1 MGNFGKIVETIKLR
15 RTFKSFSH
23 LKLPFRC
30 AIKYG
35 LLYGEENLKMIGR
48 LCRISL
54 AMLLAVLVALAPV
67 VPAFAQQ
74 QEQSSAPPEPQPVG
88 RTIPF
93 STENYTYG
101 KRWFPNIIA
110 PYTQTVVPE
119 PVLLN
124 APRIEQ
130 MVQNGKL
137 TISLQDAVDLAL
149 QNNLAIVIQRYVPWI
164 AEANVMRTLSGAA
177 PYSGTVNALG
187 TIPTL
192 SFDPI
197 LTSTLS
203 LDQRAAP
210 VNNGLTGGT
219 GTGTGVLA
227 QQDTH
232 TTIGDVAYSQ
242 GFHTGTFFSATF
254 NNTRGSYSSAGNF
267 FFSPYVQSNMVFV
280 ASQQLL
286 NGFGLLANEHYI
298 RIAKVN
304 KSIADQSLVQQVIT
318 SITAVGN
325 AYWELVFAR
334 GNVDVAKEEIA
345 LAEKTYSDNKKQVDV
360 GTLAPLE
367 IVQAEAQLATA
378 QQALIVAQTTVL
390 QDQLTL
396 LNLIAKNP
404 NSPVLRT
411 VEIIPTNMANTAPPE
426 VEKLPLEDL
435 VKEAVTKRPEVL
447 QAGLQIKGDDINVRA
462 TKNALLPVLTLSGE
476 YATEGLAGSTK
487 QCVPVAPA
495 TTCQILSGLP
505 TALSQEFTG
514 VYPEYNAQISLTIP
528 IRNRAAQANNVIAT
542 LEKRSDEAN
551 YQQIVNNAAI
561 DVRNAQI
568 TLEQARI
575 TLAAAIK
582 TRDLDQQTLD
592 AEQKKYQVG
601 ASTLFNI
608 VSDQNTLAAA
618 ESAEVRARVNLV
630 EGKVN
635 FDRAMARTLEVY
647 NISIADAKTG
657 QPLKDT
663 LIPGTGAN
671 GQLVVDPL
679 KQPNASASAANRP
692 AGNANAQ

>member
-1 MGNFGKIVETIKLR
+1 
-15 RTFKSFSH
+15 
-23 LKLPFRC
+23 
-30 AIKYG
+30 
-35 LLYGEENLKMIGR
+35 MIGR
-48 LCRISL
+48 LCRIPL
-54 AMLLAVLVALAPV
+54 AAILAVLVALAPV
-67 VPAFAQQ
+67 VPTFAQQ
-74 QEQSSAPPEPQPVG
+74 QNQSSAPPEPQPVG

-93 STENYTYG
+93 SAENYTYG

-110 PYTQTVVPE
+110 PYTQTLVPE
-119 PVLLN
+119 PVLTN

-130 MVQNGKL
+130 MVQDGKL

-149 QNNLAIVIQRYVPWI
+149 QNNLAIVIERYVPWI
-164 AEANVMRTLSGAA
+164 AEANVLRTLSGA
-177 PYSGTVNALG
+177 PPVSGTVNALG
-187 TIPTL
+187 TIPIV

-197 LTSTLS
+197 ISSTFS
-203 LDQRAAP
+203 LDNRTIP
-210 VNNGLTGGT
+210 VNNPITAGTGGAAAV
-219 GTGTGVLA
+219 GTFNTLA
-227 QQDTH
+227 TH
-232 TTIGDVAYSQ
+232 TAIGDVQYSQ
-242 GFHTGTFFSATF
+242 GFHTGTSFTVAFD
-254 NNTRGSYSSAGNF
+254 NVRGSTSSTASF
-267 FFSPYVQSNMVFV
+267 FDPFVQSNMVV
-280 ASQQLL
+280 TASQQLL
-286 NGFGLLANEHYI
+286 NGFGRAANEHYI

-304 KSIADQSLVQQVIT
+304 KSIADQTLVQQVIT

-334 GNVDVAKEEIA
+334 GNVDVAKEAIA

-378 QQALIVAQTTVL
+378 QQSLIVAQTTVL

-396 LNLIAKNP
+396 LNLISKNP

-411 VEIIPTNMANTAPPE
+411 IEIIPTDKADVAPPE

-435 VKEAVTKRPEVL
+435 IREAITKRPDVL
-447 QAGLQIKGDDINVRA
+447 QSNLQIQGDDINVHA
-462 TKNALLPVLTLSGE
+462 TRNALLPILTLNGE
-476 YATEGLAGSTK
+476 YATEGLAGTSHPCIANNIT
-487 QCVPVAPA
+487 CIAPPP
-495 TTCQILSGLP
+495 QIITGLP
-505 TALSQEFTG
+505 TSLGDALTN
-514 VYPEYNAQISLTIP
+514 VYPEYNASINLTLP
-528 IRNRAAQANNVIAT
+528 IRNRAAQANNAIAT

-561 DVRNAQI
+561 DVHNAQI

-608 VSDQNTLAAA
+608 VSDQNTLASA

-647 NISIADAKTG
+647 SISIADAKTG
-657 QPLKDT
+657 LPAKST
-663 LIPGTGAN
+663 LIPGTAVN
-671 GQLVVDPL
+671 GQLFVDPSKL
-679 KQPNASASAANRP
+679 PNGPASAANRAAVNSNP
-692 AGNANAQ
+692 Q

>member
-1 MGNFGKIVETIKLR
+1 
-15 RTFKSFSH
+15 
-23 LKLPFRC
+23 
-30 AIKYG
+30 
-35 LLYGEENLKMIGR
+35 MIGR

-54 AMLLAVLVALAPV
+54 AIFLAVLVALAPV
-67 VPAFAQQ
+67 VPAYAQQ
-74 QEQSSAPPEPQPVG
+74 QSSAPVEPQTVG
-88 RTIPF
+88 RTIPL

-101 KRWFPNIIA
+101 KRWFPNIIT
-110 PYTQTVVPE
+110 PYTQTLVPE
-119 PVLLN
+119 PVLMN

-130 MVQNGKL
+130 MSQNGKL
-137 TISLQDAVDLAL
+137 NISLQDAVDLAL
-149 QNNLAIVIQRYVPWI
+149 QNNLAIVIERYVPWI
-164 AEANVMRTLSGAA
+164 AEANILRTLSGAA
-177 PYSGTVNALG
+177 PSSGTVGALG
-187 TIPTL
+187 SIPAL
-192 SFDPI
+192 NFDPQ
-197 LTSTLS
+197 LSSTIS
-203 LDQRAAP
+203 LDHRTIP

-219 GTGTGVLA
+219 GTGTGVLS
-227 QQDTH
+227 QQATH
-232 TTIGDVAYSQ
+232 TTIGDVSYSQ

-254 NNTRGSYSSAGNF
+254 NNSRTSFSNAGNF
-267 FFSPYVQSNMVFV
+267 FFNPVVQSNMVII

-286 NGFGLLANEHYI
+286 NGFGFLANEHFI

-304 KSIADQSLVQQVIT
+304 KSIADQALVQQVIT

-334 GNVDVAKEEIA
+334 GSVDVAKKEIA

-390 QDQLTL
+390 VDQLTL

-404 NSPVLRT
+404 NSPILRN
-411 VEIIPTNMANTAPPE
+411 VEIIPTDTADTAPPE
-426 VEKLPLEDL
+426 VEKIPLEDL
-435 VKEAVTKRPEVL
+435 IKEAITKRPDVL
-447 QAGLQIKGDDINVRA
+447 QSSLQISGDDINVRA

-476 YATEGLAGSTK
+476 YATEGLAGTSHP
-487 QCVPVAPA
+487 CVLNT
-495 TTCQILSGLP
+495 TTCLAPPPQITTGLP
-505 TALSQEFTG
+505 ASLGDAFTG
-514 VYPEYNAQISLTIP
+514 VYPEYNAQLTLTIP

-542 LEKRSDEAN
+542 LEKRSDETN
-551 YQQIVNNAAI
+551 FQQIVNNAAI
-561 DVRNAQI
+561 DVHNAQI

-575 TLAAAIK
+575 TLAAASK
-582 TRDLDQQTLD
+582 TRDLDQQTLA

-657 QPLKDT
+657 QSAKDS
-663 LIPGTGAN
+663 LIPGTAVN
-671 GQLVVDPL
+671 GQLFVDPT
-679 KQPNASASAANRP
+679 KQSAASASAANRP
-692 AGNANAQ
+692 AGNANTQ